1 MGPSQ
6 SQPVADE
13 PKTVGGIFTASLPTV
28 LSAGMFAIGALL
40 VNIQIHSA
48 RTDASI
54 QQLVKSIEELK
65 TDSRAKLDDL
75 DQRVRALEIRR

>member
-1 MGPSQ
+1 M
-6 SQPVADE
+6 ADE

-28 LSAGMFAIGALL
+28 ISAGMFAIGALL

-48 RTDASI
+48 KMESSI

-65 TDSRAKLDDL
+65 TDSRAKLEEL
-75 DQRVRALEIRR
+75 DQRVRQLEIRR

>member
-1 MGPSQ
+1 MDESLG
-6 SQPVADE
+6 QPVADE

-54 QQLVKSIEELK
+54 QQLVKSIDELK
-65 TDSRAKLDDL
+65 SDSRTQLNDL
-75 DQRVRALEIRR
+75 DQRVRQLEIRK